1 MIPHC
6 DESHAKTNGL
16 GRPHAQA
23 LATPHVPTLA
33 TPPVQQ
39 STFCTPDPGN
49 STGCRQLTQS
59 CCVGDSRIPEI
70 RGVV

>member
-23 LATPHVPTLA
+23 LATP
-33 TPPVQQ
+33 PVQQ

-49 STGCRQLTQS
+49 GTGCRQLTQS

-70 RGVV
+70 WGVV